1 MFVCDNLKLFVVFTL
16 TLFVSVFAQKGK
28 VEYPYEFEMFENVD
42 LTRKV
47 FLEEQKLVQKLKDIQ
62 ITLKQSRD
70 KIRVSF

>member
-1 MFVCDNLKLFVVFTL
+1 MFVIFAI
-16 TLFVSVFAQKGK
+16 TLFVSVSAQKGK

-70 KIRVSF
+70 KIKVSL